1 MKHVRPAP
9 LLLVIALAA
18 CSGGSQP
25 AGPTPP
31 TTPPSTQP
39 PVAVATPTPVPTPT
53 PQRPA
58 ATKCTLNDSHS
69 ANCQKEKRPDGSDRT
84 IFYEDIQ
91 RGIRELRTEKPGLFN
106 GHRIRNERTFMA
118 GIYLKMQELGYCSWV
133 GPSPDELTLKRGTN
147 TWSETYDM
155 IFAEGKTPTTDYM
168 YTCRPAQF

>member
-1 MKHVRPAP
+1 MKHPSRAP
-9 LLLVIALAA
+9 LLLAVSLAA

-31 TTPPSTQP
+31 TTPPTTQP
-39 PVAVATPTPVPTPT
+39 PVAVATPTATPRPTP
-53 PQRPA
+53 PSSGAP
-58 ATKCTLNDSHS
+58 KCTLSQSDGKD
-69 ANCQKEKRPDGSDRT
+69 CEKEKRADGSDRT

-91 RGIRELRTEKPGLFN
+91 RGIRELRVERPGLFN
-106 GHRIRNERTFMA
+106 GHKIRNERTFMA
-118 GIYLKMQELGYCSWV
+118 GIYLKMIDLGYCAWV
-133 GPSPDELTLKRGTN
+133 GPSPDELSLKKGTN